1 MHKPNNHKVTPQY
14 HQRPWVARHGAL
26 WIMRPTSSFSPS
38 RHLIYTL
45 TERTER
51 CQTSQPS
58 EQESREINEMAS
70 TSRLRRRERHES
82 SREEGGPL
90 STRLPTNPRQTMAR
104 QARFRGWEKRGK
116 LTATIRS
123 GRVIYIQYNWLDSLD
138 FAAAKWWLSI
148 YKEKTVL
155 NCTSNKLNLIVVY
168 YCVHN

>member
-1 MHKPNNHKVTPQY
+1 
-14 HQRPWVARHGAL
+14 
-26 WIMRPTSSFSPS
+26 MRPTSSFSPS

-58 EQESREINEMAS
+58 EQESREINEMGL
-70 TSRLRRRERHES
+70 TCRLRRRQRHES

-90 STRLPTNPRQTMAR
+90 STRLPINPRQTIAR
-104 QARFRGWEKRGK
+104 QAPFRGWEKCGN
-116 LTATIRS
+116 AMRS

-148 YKEKTVL
+148 YKEKTETRFLLISEENKL
-155 NCTSNKLNLIVVY
+155 NCTSNHCNLIIVY
-168 YCVHN
+168 NSVYN